1 MGYGSGQRYPWYFPN
16 PAYCM
21 PSIPPYLYIK
31 APRVTHLLT
40 QPSHGYH
47 ISAPVTLGST
57 QLSEQSIVHLL
68 SKGNNQIFIIICN
81 SLNNHLLG
89 LLVVQFLLLF
99 LYLYNKIFVLSTLS
113 VFVSLSITLLSCRCP
128 LGLGYH
134 ELLNY

>member
-1 MGYGSGQRYPWYFPN
+1 MVLPKSSVLYAIYPAISIYKGSLCDSPVD
-16 PAYCM
+16 PAITWL
-21 PSIPPYLYIK
+21 S
-31 APRVTHLLT
+31 HLCS
-40 QPSHGYH
+40 SH
-47 ISAPVTLGST
+47 PVTLGST

-68 SKGNNQIFIIICN
+68 SKGNNQIFIICN